1 MDISKMTTSLYYR
14 LGGYDAIAM
23 FATKLIGR
31 AREDDVLGRFWE
43 NRGADRN
50 ARELQILIDYL
61 VNQTGGQMY
70 YTGRDMAL
78 AHQGMG
84 ITETD
89 WARLME
95 LVVSVAGSLGVGETE
110 GAEVMAFME
119 SYKSDIVTA

>member
-1 MDISKMTTSLYYR
+1 
-14 LGGYDAIAM
+14 
-23 FATKLIGR
+23 
-31 AREDDVLGRFWE
+31 
-43 NRGADRN
+43 
-50 ARELQILIDYL
+50 
-61 VNQTGGQMY
+61 
-70 YTGRDMAL
+70 
-78 AHQGMG
+78 MG